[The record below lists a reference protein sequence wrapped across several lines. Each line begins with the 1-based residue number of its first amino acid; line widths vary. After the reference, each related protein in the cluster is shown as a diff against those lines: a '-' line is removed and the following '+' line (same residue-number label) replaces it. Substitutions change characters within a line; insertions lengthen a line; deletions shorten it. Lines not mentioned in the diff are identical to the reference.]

1 MMILAFFLV
10 VLFTSLLWFRRKIFD
25 RKYWLIGVTLAV
37 IVSIF
42 LAFISVR
49 FEWRPDIISYDI
61 PNHPIYQFSTSLWK
75 NEMVSKLSYPLF
87 LNVYHTPDNLLWQC
101 HIHSRCG
108 NASFQ
113 IFLATKKVG
122 EVKGIFKYLDVPGM
136 SSVVYDLDFPLFKT
150 ESDTLNKPH
159 FFVFLV
165 SIFTLF
171 NLIGG
176 LGGVV
181 FTRTLIPWLKT
192 KLHSSS

>member
-87 LNVYHTPDNLLWQC
+87 LNVYHTPDNLLWQ
-101 HIHSRCG
+101 
-108 NASFQ
+108 
-113 IFLATKKVG
+113 
-122 EVKGIFKYLDVPGM
+122 
-136 SSVVYDLDFPLFKT
+136 
-150 ESDTLNKPH
+150 
-159 FFVFLV
+159 
-165 SIFTLF
+165 
-171 NLIGG
+171 
-176 LGGVV
+176 
-181 FTRTLIPWLKT
+181 
-192 KLHSSS
+192 